1 MKRNMCVLAA
11 LCCALAAGCGTL
23 GGRRGATEG
32 ERVVRQLWSDIRD
45 KNWTAIE
52 AMIAPGFQSLHQ
64 DGARDKAAEMELLK
78 GLDLGRISLDDFK
91 SSAAGPVLIVTYRM
105 NIAETIGGKRLSR
118 REAPRMSVFLKEEGR
133 WLWIAHANL
142 VSLKE
147 E

>member
-1 MKRNMCVLAA
+1 MLTVACFA
-11 LCCALAAGCGTL
+11 LGAIVGCGSL
-23 GGRRGATEG
+23 RPGRGASEG

-52 AMIAPGFQSLHQ
+52 AMMAPGFQSLHQ
-64 DGARDKAAEMELLK
+64 DGARDRAAEMELLK
-78 GLDLGRISLDDFK
+78 GLDLGRISLDDFH

-105 NIAETIGGKRLSR
+105 NIAETIDGKRLSR

-133 WLWIAHANL
+133 WLWIAHANM